1 VLALSCLLLA
11 LLLAL
16 AFAQSRRAAL
26 QQERPRRAA
35 TTRSSNTIK
44 VAPGG
49 DFQKAL
55 NTARPGDTIIL
66 EAGASYTG
74 PFTLPFKP
82 GGTNT
87 DSDYIT
93 IQSSALSQ
101 LPTSSERVSPSHAS
115 LMPKLLSP
123 GNNQPA
129 LLTAAYAHHY
139 RLIGLEISPR
149 DASALLR
156 DIVLLGDGSANQ
168 NSLAM
173 IPHHLTLDRCYIH
186 AFPTQ
191 ETIRAVALN
200 SASTEIINC
209 YISEIHHKSNDSQ
222 GIWGWNGPGPFKII
236 NNYLEASGENA
247 GFGGSDPPI
256 ANLIPSD
263 IEIRRNTFSKPV
275 AWRGVWAVQNLFE
288 IKSGQRVVI
297 EGNLFENCWVSVQAG
312 FAIVLTVRNQ
322 TGGAAWSTIR
332 DIEFKNNIVRH
343 SGSGVNLLG
352 HDSADASYASVE
364 MSNVRISN
372 NLFEDIDGGKWGGS
386 GIFVQVTTTSGVVI
400 DHNTVMHSGSAV
412 SAYFTVNNVGP
423 SSGFVMTNNIMEHND
438 YGITGQGEGI
448 GMSAIKWFFPRGVF
462 KRNVI
467 AGADA
472 SRYPPDN
479 FYPFGLGELKF
490 VDWKRGDYRLAAT
503 SRYKGRGTDGK
514 DIGCDIEALE
524 AALGASLSSHGK
536 LN

>member
-1 VLALSCLLLA
+1 LLA
-11 LLLAL
+11 LACLLAAVFLAL
-16 AFAQSRRAAL
+16 AFAQQVRQRRAA
-26 QQERPRRAA
+26 PV
-35 TTRSSNTIK
+35 RSGNTIN
-44 VAPGG
+44 VPARG

-55 NTARPGDTIIL
+55 NIARPGDTIIL

-82 GGTNT
+82 GSNS
-87 DSDYIT
+87 DSDFIT

-101 LPTSSERVSPSHAS
+101 LPSASQRVAPSHAP

-129 LLTAAYAHHY
+129 LLTAPYSHHY

-149 DASALLR
+149 DASAILR
-156 DIVLLGDGSANQ
+156 DIILLGDGSANQ
-168 NSLAM
+168 NSLSM
-173 IPHHLTLDRCYIH
+173 IPHHLVLDRCYIH
-186 AFPTQ
+186 AWPTQ

-200 SASTEIINC
+200 SAYTDITNC

-222 GIWGWNGPGPFKII
+222 AIWGWNGPGPFQII

-263 IEIRRNTFSKPV
+263 ITIRHNTFSKPV
-275 AWRGVWAVQNLFE
+275 SWRGVWAVQNLFE
-288 IKSGQRVVI
+288 IKSGQRVMI

-322 TGGAAWSTIR
+322 TGGAPWSTIR
-332 DIEFKNNIVRH
+332 DVEFRNNIVRH

-352 HDSADASYASVE
+352 NDSTDASYRSVE
-364 MSNVRISN
+364 MENVRIEN
-372 NLFEDIDGGKWGGS
+372 NMFEDIDGGKWGGS
-386 GIFVQVTTTSGVVI
+386 GIFVQVTTTSGVVV

-412 SAYFTVNNVGP
+412 MGYVTVNNVGP
-423 SSGFVMTNNIMEHND
+423 SSGFVMTNNIMQHNE
-438 YGITGQGEGI
+438 YGITGQGEGS
-448 GMSAIKWFFPRGVF
+448 GMRAIKWFFPRAVI

-467 AGADA
+467 VGADA
-472 SRYPPDN
+472 SVYPPDN
-479 FYPFGLGELKF
+479 FYPAGLGELKF
-490 VDWKRGDYRLAAT
+490 VDWRRGNYRLAAT

-514 DIGCDIEALE
+514 DVGCDMDALE
-524 AALGASLSSHGK
+524 AASAASLSSPGK